1 MKIGIYFVPS
11 SPSIIIGLNE
21 IGLCL
26 KIMYV
31 CSDVL
36 VIYLVM
42 KKIKTLISLFHL
54 VRLRLSPFQTQLLQY
69 HHHVFLMP
77 KNSFSSSLILVG
89 IGPLKYDTGMTS
101 IYGFCP
107 GTMNLTLYL
116 FFLG

>member
-1 MKIGIYFVPS
+1 MKSGS
-11 SPSIIIGLNE
+11 A
-21 IGLCL
+21 L

-54 VRLRLSPFQTQLLQY
+54 VRKAKSDFILRLSPFQTQLLQY